1 MSNREGNRTG
11 SGHRSAAGADVMAG
25 PALRRAR
32 EMAGLDRADAARRVG
47 VGRRDLRG
55 IESGVRPVST
65 TVLERAISVY
75 SDDDLDLPPRQ
86 DLRHPTHPHLL
97 VIGDEVVHADPF
109 RDDDSDVLADYVA
122 AVRRQRG
129 LDPDAEVHFRSAD
142 LVQLA
147 SVLDLAA
154 PDLERRLR
162 RAAGMDDV
170 PARRAA
176 RLLVLTGLAL
186 ALAGATERSVRDMAW
201 RPPLSGVPLFDVTA
215 RSARTRPID
224 SRIPAAGPGP
234 NGAVPAAPELFTT
247 REQTGAVVRDSSWL
261 ARDGRRPAFSTEPRV
276 RLDAAAEVVANVV
289 AAASGELAGPR
300 WAIEPAALP
309 AAPAVAPTAAPTA

>member
-1 MSNREGNRTG
+1 M
-11 SGHRSAAGADVMAG
+11 
-25 PALRRAR
+25 
-32 EMAGLDRADAARRVG
+32 
-47 VGRRDLRG
+47 
-55 IESGVRPVST
+55 
-65 TVLERAISVY
+65 
-75 SDDDLDLPPRQ
+75 
-86 DLRHPTHPHLL
+86 
-97 VIGDEVVHADPF
+97 
-109 RDDDSDVLADYVA
+109 
-122 AVRRQRG
+122 
-129 LDPDAEVHFRSAD
+129 
-142 LVQLA
+142 
-147 SVLDLAA
+147 
-154 PDLERRLR
+154 
-162 RAAGMDDV
+162 
-170 PARRAA
+170 
-176 RLLVLTGLAL
+176 
-186 ALAGATERSVRDMAW
+186 
-201 RPPLSGVPLFDVTA
+201 SGVPLFDVTA

>member
-1 MSNREGNRTG
+1 
-11 SGHRSAAGADVMAG
+11 
-25 PALRRAR
+25 
-32 EMAGLDRADAARRVG
+32 
-47 VGRRDLRG
+47 
-55 IESGVRPVST
+55 
-65 TVLERAISVY
+65 
-75 SDDDLDLPPRQ
+75 
-86 DLRHPTHPHLL
+86 
-97 VIGDEVVHADPF
+97 
-109 RDDDSDVLADYVA
+109 
-122 AVRRQRG
+122 
-129 LDPDAEVHFRSAD
+129 
-142 LVQLA
+142 
-147 SVLDLAA
+147 
-154 PDLERRLR
+154 
-162 RAAGMDDV
+162 MDDG

-186 ALAGATERSVRDMAW
+186 ALAGATERSARDMAW

-215 RSARTRPID
+215 RSVRTRPID
-224 SRIPAAGPGP
+224 SRIPAADPVP
-234 NGAVPAAPELFTT
+234 HGAVPVPELFTT

>member
-1 MSNREGNRTG
+1 
-11 SGHRSAAGADVMAG
+11 MAG

-65 TVLERAISVY
+65 AVLERAISVY
-75 SDDDLDLPPRQ
+75 GDDDLDLPPRQ

-97 VIGDEVVHADPF
+97 VIGDEVVHVDPF

-129 LDPDAEVHFRSAD
+129 LGPDAEIRFRSAD

-162 RAAGMDDV
+162 RAAKMDDV

-186 ALAGATERSVRDMAW
+186 ALAGATERSARDMAW
-201 RPPLSGVPLFDVTA
+201 TPPLSGVPLFDVTA

-224 SRIPAAGPGP
+224 SRIPAADPVP
-234 NGAVPAAPELFTT
+234 HGAVPVAPELFTT

-309 AAPAVAPTAAPTA
+309 AAPAALAVAPTAAPTA

>member
-1 MSNREGNRTG
+1 
-11 SGHRSAAGADVMAG
+11 MAG

-75 SDDDLDLPPRQ
+75 GDDDLDLPPRQ

-97 VIGDEVVHADPF
+97 VIGDEVVHVDPF

-129 LDPDAEVHFRSAD
+129 LDPDAEVRFRSAD

-162 RAAGMDDV
+162 RAAKMDDV

-186 ALAGATERSVRDMAW
+186 AGM
-201 RPPLSGVPLFDVTA
+201 GVTVFGV
-215 RSARTRPID
+215 
-224 SRIPAAGPGP
+224 
-234 NGAVPAAPELFTT
+234 
-247 REQTGAVVRDSSWL
+247 WL
-261 ARDGRRPAFSTEPRV
+261 ARK
-276 RLDAAAEVVANVV
+276 
-289 AAASGELAGPR
+289 
-300 WAIEPAALP
+300 
-309 AAPAVAPTAAPTA
+309 